1 MAESKKFN
9 LKNELLEADER
20 IDDMTEI
27 LGKSM
32 LTFPQYN
39 NAMRTVMMS
48 SHMNQFTNME
58 NPDFP
63 RVFTNFENIV
73 GKNSDGYLSA
83 SHNYEVYAKVTKFED
98 IVDHPTIFK
107 LFVYCPETDT
117 YDVITRKPIE
127 NLTEVFGYKYNNDAI
142 DQIEPGDKI
151 KKGDILYKS
160 KSYDEYMNYR
170 YGKNIRVMFS
180 LDPDTSED
188 AAVCSRSLSKMM
200 ATTQCETVSIPIN
213 PNDYP
218 LNIYGDDEEFK
229 SFPEIGE
236 MTNGVLMTTRRQYN
250 DQLLFDFR
258 SDTLKETVDGD
269 TSYYINGMV
278 EDIEI
283 YCNND
288 ELEDN
293 TFNHQI
299 IKYLDSQNKFYE
311 EIKQVCEEI
320 IATGS
325 NISSELDYLYKRTLE
340 MLSTTKKWK
349 LDDNVFS
356 NILMNVT
363 VSRSNYLAKGSKL
376 TGRFGNKS
384 VIAKIR
390 EDEEMPF
397 TENGERIDLILNLLA
412 FINRTIAAPLFEVST
427 NFIIDK
433 AIARMR
439 SFETY
444 KEREDLLFDVVG
456 MFNPKQ
462 EKKMKS
468 TYKKLT
474 KREQKDYIDC
484 AMDGFFFIHQPPLG
498 EDKPWFYRLI
508 DIYKKYDWLEPDDI
522 YINKFGR
529 TIKCLQ
535 KQYIGRMYVIPLKQ
549 TSRKGFS
556 ARGMG
561 AVNAKGLPER
571 SYKSKA
577 HTELYSTSNIR
588 FGEFESLNFLIGM
601 EPEELALIHAY
612 YRTSEEARKDIAKN
626 VLKPD
631 GVFKIDKIY
640 VSRVAEIFSVLL
652 KSLGE
657 EIDIIDDKNEI
668 KEVNDSVLEEYPIG
682 DVTYLCTE
690 YQKFIMDKIKFLS
703 TEILK
708 EKPETTT
715 EEVADQVN
723 DQLLHSGY
731 VLDMKNYAEKVRI
744 FRDDNKVVDAILT
757 KVDAEE

>member
-1 MAESKKFN
+1 
-9 LKNELLEADER
+9 
-20 IDDMTEI
+20 
-27 LGKSM
+27 
-32 LTFPQYN
+32 
-39 NAMRTVMMS
+39 
-48 SHMNQFTNME
+48 
-58 NPDFP
+58 
-63 RVFTNFENIV
+63 
-73 GKNSDGYLSA
+73 
-83 SHNYEVYAKVTKFED
+83 
-98 IVDHPTIFK
+98 
-107 LFVYCPETDT
+107 
-117 YDVITRKPIE
+117 
-127 NLTEVFGYKYNNDAI
+127 
-142 DQIEPGDKI
+142 
-151 KKGDILYKS
+151 
-160 KSYDEYMNYR
+160 SYDEYMNYR

-397 TENGERIDLILNLLA
+397 TENGERIDL
-412 FINRTIAAPLFEVST
+412 
-427 NFIIDK
+427 
-433 AIARMR
+433 
-439 SFETY
+439 
-444 KEREDLLFDVVG
+444 
-456 MFNPKQ
+456 
-462 EKKMKS
+462 
-468 TYKKLT
+468 
-474 KREQKDYIDC
+474 
-484 AMDGFFFIHQPPLG
+484 
-498 EDKPWFYRLI
+498 
-508 DIYKKYDWLEPDDI
+508 
-522 YINKFGR
+522 
-529 TIKCLQ
+529 
-535 KQYIGRMYVIPLKQ
+535 
-549 TSRKGFS
+549 
-556 ARGMG
+556 
-561 AVNAKGLPER
+561 
-571 SYKSKA
+571 
-577 HTELYSTSNIR
+577 
-588 FGEFESLNFLIGM
+588 
-601 EPEELALIHAY
+601 
-612 YRTSEEARKDIAKN
+612 
-626 VLKPD
+626 
-631 GVFKIDKIY
+631 
-640 VSRVAEIFSVLL
+640 
-652 KSLGE
+652 
-657 EIDIIDDKNEI
+657 
-668 KEVNDSVLEEYPIG
+668 
-682 DVTYLCTE
+682 
-690 YQKFIMDKIKFLS
+690 
-703 TEILK
+703 
-708 EKPETTT
+708 
-715 EEVADQVN
+715 
-723 DQLLHSGY
+723 
-731 VLDMKNYAEKVRI
+731 
-744 FRDDNKVVDAILT
+744 
-757 KVDAEE
+757 

>member
-73 GKNSDGYLSA
+73 GKNSDGYLIA
-83 SHNYEVYAKVTKFED
+83 SQNYEVYAKVTKYED
-98 IVDHPTIFK
+98 IVDHPTIYK

-117 YDVITRKPIE
+117 YDVITRRPIE

-218 LNIYGDDEEFK
+218 LNIYGDDDEFK

-269 TSYYINGMV
+269 TSYYINGVV

-311 EIKQVCEEI
+311 EIKQICENI

-390 EDEEMPF
+390 EDDEMPY
-397 TENGERIDLILNLLA
+397 TANGERIDLILNLLA

-433 AIARMR
+433 AIAKMK
-439 SFETY
+439 SFDNY
-444 KEREDLLFDVVG
+444 KEREDLLFDVIG

-462 EKKMKS
+462 EKKMKA

-484 AMDGFFFIHQPPLG
+484 VMDGFFFIHQPPLG
-498 EDKPWFYRLI
+498 EDRPWFYRLI

-529 TIKCLQ
+529 KIKCLQ

-612 YRTSEEARKDIAKN
+612 YRTCEEARKDIAKN

-631 GVFKIDKIY
+631 DVFKVDKIY
-640 VSRVAEIFSVLL
+640 VSRVAEILSVLL

-668 KEVNDSVLEEYPIG
+668 KEVNDSVLEEYPVG

-715 EEVADQVN
+715 EEIADQVN